1 MRPCS
6 RESQSRTDMTY
17 ICRTKCFYG
26 GRLYEVG
33 DAAEFSAVT
42 PPEHFIPLA
51 GETATETPAE
61 KPVEK
66 HGAEP
71 EPVKPKR
78 GRMAKAKEKDRG

>member
-1 MRPCS
+1 MRCV
-6 RESQSRTDMTY
+6 
-17 ICRTKCFYG
+17 CKTKCFYG

-33 DAAEFSAVT
+33 DAADFPAAAL
-42 PPEHFIPLA
+42 PEHFIPLA

-78 GRMAKAKEKDRG
+78 GRVAKAKEKDRG